1 MLPKIQ
7 VASKAA
13 PFHRTLLI
21 LLSPN
26 VPAFCRLTIS
36 FNCGWRHFP
45 GVRDSSEVGAGEDV
59 ALGVDGADREA
70 IDVYEGVKV
79 QTKRKRR

>member
-7 VASKAA
+7 VASRAA

-26 VPAFCRLTIS
+26 VPAFCRRTIS
-36 FNCGWRHFP
+36 FNCGCRHFP
-45 GVRDSSEVGAGEDV
+45 GVRDSSEVATGEDA
-59 ALGVDGADREA
+59 ALGVEGADREA
-70 IDVYEGVKV
+70 IDVYEDVKYKAKGK
-79 QTKRKRR
+79 KR